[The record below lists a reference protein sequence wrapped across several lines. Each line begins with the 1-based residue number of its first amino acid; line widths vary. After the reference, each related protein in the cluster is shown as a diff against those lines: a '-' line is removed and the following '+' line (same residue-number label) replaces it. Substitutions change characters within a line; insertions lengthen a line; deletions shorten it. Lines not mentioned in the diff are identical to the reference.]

1 MKKLARVVK
10 VSSVPPDRIILSL
23 RHSDRSKTRV
33 EVTGFKPHFYAPG
46 NGGFKSIFGE
56 DLRKV
61 VVSDFR
67 LVPQERA
74 KFRKHYQADIPYARN
89 FLLATG
95 VRYGVIVPN
104 GDTVGVEEI
113 VPAEVSIAPRRC
125 YIDIEVAGEGSL
137 DTVQTP
143 APVVAFSA
151 WDNYEQRLFTAVV
164 GKGISDIDKGIY
176 FVGNERELFQSISS
190 YLRTTDPDVLIG
202 WNVGYDTEYLR
213 NRGERLGFKL
223 YFPETFDL
231 KEADMKL
238 HRRLSHSLKDV
249 AVEEGLLK
257 EEDVVN
263 AMDAIERY
271 EQGDVE
277 FLVKYNRHDVEIMVE
292 LDKKYGITEFF
303 EGLKDYAGV
312 AHYDDT
318 LKFSVLVDTMLL
330 RLAREIGVILPS
342 APERPEEGERYTGA
356 IVDFFTEDGSPR
368 KGIFENVAVFDFS
381 RYYPSLIKSLN
392 ISPEVSGPEDK
403 PGIIP
408 RLVEKLFAERNKIE
422 AELEQHI
429 PGTPEYET
437 LKQKRNVVKFLT
449 NACFCPGT
457 EILTPNGLKRVENI
471 QVGDLVYVLNPETFQ
486 VETTRVVD
494 TQVFDYNGTIFK
506 IGGKHSACFF
516 LVTPEHRFYL
526 RERRSSF
533 SWLRAWDFKPQTYY
547 RFPRRQQFE
556 GKEVEYFYLSDNAT
570 RGEVGVLSS
579 LHGKSLIHKLKRLGV
594 PVKYLR
600 QGYISSAGRWGQVP
614 FQFPRKAGR
623 FQKLKRPRK
632 SYSFYYGSLS
642 KLRPYLD
649 TLAKFGQVKI
659 REARKRTNWV
669 PYKFLMNDWL
679 EFIGWYVSEGSLH
692 HNKPRL
698 PRGESFCIQLSQ
710 LNPEGRKKIEDL
722 LKRMQVTYIKG
733 KGGYTICSKLIYDF
747 LKKECGEGAENKRL
761 PKWVFDL
768 SVLNLR
774 HLYQALMSGDGCVGK
789 IIKIGRVVP
798 AGFHYRTKSWRL
810 AQDFIQLGFLLG
822 MCPRYTFDRK
832 EKIWNIQFT
841 SFDGFSS
848 KNIKIFNYSGKVY
861 CFTTERHHIVF
872 GGYGGVLNFVGQ
884 CYGFVGA
891 SFTRLYNRERAA
903 KITEAGRDGLQHMA
917 EFARE
922 CGFEPVYGDTDSIM
936 VQIPFDKAKA
946 FERMLNEEAEAYFRK
961 KYGAQECNMK
971 MDFNYYAKKIL
982 FTGVKK
988 RYAAHAIW
996 QHKPCDYLRVVG
1008 FETVRSDQSKFTQEV
1023 QRTLFDLILR
1033 GTREQAVAFVRKA
1046 LEDFRKQPLERIAFR
1061 KGIEKPLAEYGVK
1074 ERTGV
1079 PSHIRGALYSNQV
1092 FGTNFGAGSKPLYLY
1107 VKGIIGKPPTDIVAF
1122 ERKVPDG
1129 CVVDWERMEQ
1139 LTLRG
1144 KISEILDAAGISW
1157 EEVEGKPRGK
1167 QRSLADFV

>member
-1 MKKLARVVK
+1 MFPFKNQSRKNSVISMKPARVVR
-10 VSSVPPDRIILSL
+10 VQSVPPDKIILSL

-95 VRYGVIVPN
+95 VRYGVVVPN
-104 GDTVGVEEI
+104 GNTVGVEEI

-271 EQGDVE
+271 EQDDVE
-277 FLVKYNRHDVEIMVE
+277 FLVKYNRQDVEIMVE

-342 APERPEEGERYTGA
+342 APDSPEKWEKYTGA
-356 IVDFFTEDGSPR
+356 LVDFFTEDGTR

-381 RYYPSLIKSLN
+381 RYYPSLIKALN
-392 ISPEVSGPEDK
+392 ISPEANGPGDRA
-403 PGIIP
+403 GLIP
-408 RLVEKLFAERNKIE
+408 RLVEKLFAERDKVE
-422 AELEQHI
+422 ALLKQRT
-429 PGTPEYET
+429 PGTPEYEA
-437 LKQKRNVVKFLT
+437 LKRKRDVIKFVT
-449 NACFCPGT
+449 NASYGVLAFPLFRLFDRGKAA
-457 EILTPNGLKRVENI
+457 EITKAGREGLRCAAGIARELGFFPLYGDSDSIFV
-471 QVGDLVYVLNPETFQ
+471 QVPFDRAEELLDKLN
-486 VETTRVVD
+486 
-494 TQVFDYNGTIFK
+494 
-506 IGGKHSACFF
+506 
-516 LVTPEHRFYL
+516 
-526 RERRSSF
+526 
-533 SWLRAWDFKPQTYY
+533 
-547 RFPRRQQFE
+547 
-556 GKEVEYFYLSDNAT
+556 KEVERFFM
-570 RGEVGVLSS
+570 E
-579 LHGKSLIHKLKRLGV
+579 
-594 PVKYLR
+594 KYD
-600 QGYISSAGRWGQVP
+600 V
-614 FQFPRKAGR
+614 
-623 FQKLKRPRK
+623 
-632 SYSFYYGSLS
+632 
-642 KLRPYLD
+642 
-649 TLAKFGQVKI
+649 
-659 REARKRTNWV
+659 
-669 PYKFLMNDWL
+669 
-679 EFIGWYVSEGSLH
+679 
-692 HNKPRL
+692 
-698 PRGESFCIQLSQ
+698 
-710 LNPEGRKKIEDL
+710 
-722 LKRMQVTYIKG
+722 
-733 KGGYTICSKLIYDF
+733 
-747 LKKECGEGAENKRL
+747 
-761 PKWVFDL
+761 
-768 SVLNLR
+768 
-774 HLYQALMSGDGCVGK
+774 
-789 IIKIGRVVP
+789 
-798 AGFHYRTKSWRL
+798 
-810 AQDFIQLGFLLG
+810 
-822 MCPRYTFDRK
+822 
-832 EKIWNIQFT
+832 
-841 SFDGFSS
+841 
-848 KNIKIFNYSGKVY
+848 
-861 CFTTERHHIVF
+861 
-872 GGYGGVLNFVGQ
+872 
-884 CYGFVGA
+884 
-891 SFTRLYNRERAA
+891 
-903 KITEAGRDGLQHMA
+903 
-917 EFARE
+917 RE
-922 CGFEPVYGDTDSIM
+922 CNV
-936 VQIPFDKAKA
+936 
-946 FERMLNEEAEAYFRK
+946 
-961 KYGAQECNMK
+961 K
-971 MDFNYYAKKIL
+971 MDFNYYARKIL

-988 RYAAHAIW
+988 RYAAHVVW
-996 QHKPCDYLRVVG
+996 QHKPCDYLRVAG

-1074 ERTGV
+1074 EGTGI

-1122 ERKVPDG
+1122 ERKAPDG

-1167 QRSLADFV
+1167 QRSLVDFV